1 MTQSS
6 QIEKQTQRSFK
17 QPSIDRS
24 KFSNNITI
32 RRKTNIKFSKI
43 NTDDNS
49 DEESSSSDSGFSSQ
63 KRINRGMC

>member
-32 RRKTNIKFSKI
+32 RRKTNIKFSQI
-43 NTDDNS
+43 STDDNS